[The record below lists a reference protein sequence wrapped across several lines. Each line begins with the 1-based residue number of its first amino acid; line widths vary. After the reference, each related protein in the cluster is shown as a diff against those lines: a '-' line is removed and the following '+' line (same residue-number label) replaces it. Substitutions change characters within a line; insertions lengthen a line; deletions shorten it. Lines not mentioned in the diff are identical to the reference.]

1 MEKLTMN
8 FADEEILIPTINPE
22 EFDRA
27 KDNIVGLDDHHPY
40 EDYLRERE
48 GRLMGLAY
56 AGQRARIVRIPI
68 EPFLSWSGSLPRI
81 PTIAELDL
89 FAALIEFHAG
99 RQA

>member
-1 MEKLTMN
+1 
-8 FADEEILIPTINPE
+8 
-22 EFDRA
+22 
-27 KDNIVGLDDHHPY
+27 
-40 EDYLRERE
+40 
-48 GRLMGLAY
+48 MGLAY

-68 EPFLSWSGSLPRI
+68 EPFLSWSGSLPRT